1 MVASVETSTIMV
13 TLKTEAMIRK
23 PKIRRRVLPKLQM
36 EPVTQKMEARKELSL
51 KFLQPQANK
60 AAHRIMMMARRR
72 RLRHPARR
80 SDLRH
85 PMLVN

>member
-13 TLKTEAMIRK
+13 TLKMEAMIRK

-36 EPVTQKMEARKELSL
+36 EPATQKMEARKELSL
-51 KFLQPQANK
+51 KFLPHQANK
-60 AAHRIMMMARRR
+60 AVRRIMMMARRR